1 MSDTAD
7 LLEVLQADVLAVLK
21 NTPGLSTL
29 NILADNAGDI
39 EARVQKSL
47 GALTAIGG
55 KNGLSIV
62 VLRPEVTQ
70 AESNMPG
77 PPLTLKVEVQCIE
90 HVLFNRAAA
99 TGTLV
104 RSSQAAL
111 MVLRALGLCGLGSR
125 LLYADKDPIQ
135 PVPVKPGYV
144 SDAVTVYCKVA
155 GLEPAAKPLAV
166 QAEMVTTN
174 GSAVVSGSLMNG
186 TNPITFPTMPFA
198 GEGPAGGDMYDYPFD
213 GTQLAFIRWNGGNGS
228 WELLIS
234 DVTLGDSLWSGWG
247 VSAETPLDEIVWL
260 PSNSETGTPIITLI
274 SGGNAL
280 QLTCATAGSTIRYT
294 LDGKFPTPESTLYSA
309 PITGLQAGTIVRAA
323 AYVTGM
329 APSDITEIL
338 ITE

>member
-7 LLEVLQADVLAVLK
+7 LLEVLQSDVFAVLK

-39 EARVQKSL
+39 EARVIKSM
-47 GALTAIGG
+47 GALTSIGG

-166 QAEMVTTN
+166 QAEMAGILRFMAPGIDDMLIKVYGSRWTSTGTVTAL
-174 GSAVVSGSLMNG
+174 AVAGDYYNAQLNEGPWFIEHFLDGDFVELFTSTGNG
-186 TNPITFPTMPFA
+186 TEASPDLAPW
-198 GEGPAGGDMYDYPFD
+198 PAGVSVS
-213 GTQLAFIRWNGGNGS
+213 TTA
-228 WELLIS
+228 
-234 DVTLGDSLWSGWG
+234 VASLS
-247 VSAETPLDEIVWL
+247 
-260 PSNSETGTPIITLI
+260 
-274 SGGNAL
+274 
-280 QLTCATAGSTIRYT
+280 LTCATAASTIRYT
-294 LDGKFPTPESTLYSA
+294 TDGSFPSPTATLYTA
-309 PITGLQAGTIVRAA
+309 PISGLQAGTIVRAA

-329 APSDITEIL
+329 APSDVTEIL